1 MTGIMRVHD
10 HHERAMER
18 ERDHD
23 DDDDANDDGA
33 VALLFNAKVMI
44 ANYY

>member
-23 DDDDANDDGA
+23 DDDANDDGD